1 MLVTLTDTSA
11 LSSLTARQTGRS
23 RERAALNY
31 SLLSLSAPHHSTLTP
46 TLHTY
51 LLQLTALN
59 IYTTPHHTTPH
70 HTNTNT
76 NTTPHHS
83 TLTPTPTPHTHAH
96 TCTHTHTH
104 THYTLHNKDKPCSSY
119 MIADFVSLIHKQ
131 FGLYT
136 CLCRSGE
143 R

>member
-59 IYTTPHHTTPH
+59 IYITPHHTTPH
-70 HTNTNT
+70 QHYILIYS
-76 NTTPHHS
+76 TPHQHYILIYS
-83 TLTPTPTPHTHAH
+83 SMHTHAH
-96 TCTHTHTH
+96 THTHTH
-104 THYTLHNKDKPCSSY
+104 THTETRR
-119 MIADFVSLIHKQ
+119 I
-131 FGLYT
+131 
-136 CLCRSGE
+136 LCP
-143 R
+143 